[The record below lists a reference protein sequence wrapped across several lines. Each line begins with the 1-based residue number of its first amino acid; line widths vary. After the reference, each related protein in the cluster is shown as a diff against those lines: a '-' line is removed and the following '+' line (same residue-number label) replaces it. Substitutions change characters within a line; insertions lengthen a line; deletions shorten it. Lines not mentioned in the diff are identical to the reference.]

1 MTRWMKLG
9 KNTKVIL
16 QFLGNY
22 LLFHAAV
29 VLCKSLRV
37 RTKNFENLKSLLKT
51 DNLVIAFW
59 HGTMMIPWFFFRKQK
74 MSALVSGSK
83 DGELLFRVLKKW
95 KYNVQRGSSSKG
107 GKDALE
113 KLIELAAEKYSVA
126 ITPDGPG
133 GPVFKLKPGAV
144 IVSKKSQIPL
154 VLVGIGINKKWTLK
168 SWDSFEIPKFF
179 SRVNIVVSNPLTI
192 NSDLTY
198 DETSDKI
205 LECEKTLNQLQAEA
219 SVFA

>member
-16 QFLGNY
+16 QLLGNN
-22 LLFHAAV
+22 LLYYAAV
-29 VLCKSLRV
+29 VLCNSLRV
-37 RTKNFENLKSLLKT
+37 RTKNFNNLKSLLET

-59 HGTMMIPWFFFRKQK
+59 HGTMMIPWFFFRKYK

-113 KLIELAAEKYSVA
+113 KLIWLAAEKYSVA

-133 GPVFKLKPGAV
+133 GPVFKMKPGAI

-154 VLVGIGINKKWTLK
+154 ILVGIGINKKWKLK
-168 SWDSFEIPKFF
+168 SWDSFEVPKFF
-179 SRVNIVVSNPLTI
+179 SRVNIVVSNPMTI
-192 NSDLTY
+192 NPDLTY

-205 LECEKTLNQLQAEA
+205 LECEKILNQLQSEA
-219 SVFA
+219 SIFA